1 MITDLPVHLTVKKL
15 DGDDLVD
22 CFLCVKQLKLR
33 NMRRHVGQHILFAFR
48 GIADKASLKPGME
61 VGVSLCGW
69 CGRDGQCQ
77 VQLVKGKTTA
87 IVSSCTYHYSKM
99 AYARALQANKS
110 SPCTNV
116 PIYCPICPE
125 SLSGQPRTIW
135 KYNAMNHFIADHRP
149 SSDGKKLAEI
159 SPSFIVESFIS
170 SEEEN
175 WMGIPHTAI
184 KEWRDEH
191 EIPDTDGIEEI
202 AETNK
207 RKRAESEVSTQP
219 PLKRAVHVVP
229 DSR

>member
-1 MITDLPVHLTVKKL
+1 M
-15 DGDDLVD
+15 
-22 CFLCVKQLKLR
+22 Q
-33 NMRRHVGQHILFAFR
+33 
-48 GIADKASLKPGME
+48 S
-61 VGVSLCGW
+61 
-69 CGRDGQCQ
+69 
-77 VQLVKGKTTA
+77 
-87 IVSSCTYHYSKM
+87 
-99 AYARALQANKS
+99 
-110 SPCTNV
+110 
-116 PIYCPICPE
+116 
-125 SLSGQPRTIW
+125 
-135 KYNAMNHFIADHRP
+135 

-207 RKRAESEVSTQP
+207 REGAESEVSTQP
-219 PLKRAVHVVP
+219 PSKRAVHVVP